1 MNGPST
7 PSSAP
12 AGSTAS
18 GPQDPAGAQVAGEQ
32 PSRSAAA
39 LGRKARLLLVDDHPI
54 VRQGLALMLAGEPD
68 VEVCGQAKD
77 VPEAME
83 LIARTNPDLI
93 VVDLSLSGLSGLDLI
108 KEAKARHGD
117 LPVLVLSMHDET
129 VQAERALRAG
139 ARGYVMKQEATGT
152 IITAVR
158 QVLAG
163 HIYLS
168 DRMSSKLLG
177 KLAGTAST
185 GAASPIERLSDREF
199 QVFTLIGQGVGP
211 RAIAEKLGLS
221 VKTVEAH
228 RENIKAKLG
237 LGSGNELIRYAM
249 QYLMDQT
256 AVPNPGAGR

>member
-1 MNGPST
+1 MS
-7 PSSAP
+7 SSAS
-12 AGSTAS
+12 AIEFSNSAVNWS
-18 GPQDPAGAQVAGEQ
+18 ADAQFNRS
-32 PSRSAAA
+32 PSV
-39 LGRKARLLLVDDHPI
+39 LGRRARLLLVDDHPI
-54 VRQGLALMLAGEPD
+54 VRQGLALMLGNEQD
-68 VEVCGQAKD
+68 LEVCGQAKD
-77 VPEAME
+77 VPEALE
-83 LIARTNPDLI
+83 LVAKLSPDLI
-93 VVDLSLSGLSGLDLI
+93 VADLSMSGLSGLDLVKDI
-108 KEAKARHGD
+108 KAKYGAM
-117 LPVLVLSMHDET
+117 PVLVLSMHDET

-177 KLAGTAST
+177 KLAGNGTIGT
-185 GAASPIERLSDREF
+185 ASPIERLSDREF
-199 QVFTLIGQGVGP
+199 QVFTLIGQGIGP

-249 QYLMDQT
+249 QYLMDQN
-256 AVPNPGAGR
+256 AVPGGN

>member
-1 MNGPST
+1 MTVSNTNKTDTPDTST
-7 PSSAP
+7 ELLGAST
-12 AGSTAS
+12 TAS
-18 GPQDPAGAQVAGEQ
+18 PAV
-32 PSRSAAA
+32 
-39 LGRKARLLLVDDHPI
+39 GRKARLLLVDDHPI
-54 VRQGLALMLAGEPD
+54 VRQGLALMLSGEPD
-68 VEVCGQAKD
+68 LDVVGQAED
-77 VPEAME
+77 VPGALRLTAEVS
-83 LIARTNPDLI
+83 PDL
-93 VVDLSLSGLSGLDLI
+93 VVADLSMSGLSGLDLLKEI
-108 KEAKARHGD
+108 KLKHGN
-117 LPVLVLSMHDET
+117 LPVLMLSMHDET

-152 IITAVR
+152 IITAIR

-177 KLAGTAST
+177 KLAGNASL
-185 GAASPIERLSDREF
+185 GSSSPIERLSDREF
-199 QVFTLIGQGVGP
+199 QVFTLIGQGIGP

-249 QYLMDQT
+249 QYQMDQT
-256 AVPNPGAGR
+256 AVPT

>member
-1 MNGPST
+1 MTATLEIRPPAAAT
-7 PSSAP
+7 PPGLA
-12 AGSTAS
+12 
-18 GPQDPAGAQVAGEQ
+18 VQ
-32 PSRSAAA
+32 PNRSPAA
-39 LGRKARLLLVDDHPI
+39 LGRKAKILLVDDHPI
-54 VRQGLALMLAGEPD
+54 VRQGLHLMLAAEPD
-68 VEVCGQAKD
+68 IEVCGQAKD
-77 VPEAME
+77 VPEALEM
-83 LIARTNPDLI
+83 IAKYAPDL
-93 VVDLSLSGLSGLDLI
+93 VVADLSLSGLSGLDLI
-108 KEAKARHGD
+108 KDVKVKQ
-117 LPVLVLSMHDET
+117 LSMPVLILSMHDET

-152 IITAVR
+152 VITAIR

-177 KLAGTAST
+177 KLAG
-185 GAASPIERLSDREF
+185 GAGGGTASPIERLSDREF
-199 QVFTLIGQGVGP
+199 QVFTLIGQGIGP

-256 AVPNPGAGR
+256 ARPDVP

>member
-1 MNGPST
+1 MST
-7 PSSAP
+7 TMTSDASETQLSDSAP
-12 AGSTAS
+12 AA
-18 GPQDPAGAQVAGEQ
+18 DD
-32 PSRSAAA
+32 AAA
-39 LGRKARLLLVDDHPI
+39 PATLGRKARILLVDDHPI
-54 VRQGLALMLAGEPD
+54 VRQGLALMLAAEHD
-68 VEVCGQAKD
+68 IEVCGQAKD
-77 VPEAME
+77 VPEAIVMAAS
-83 LIARTNPDLI
+83 LSPD
-93 VVDLSLSGLSGLDLI
+93 VVVADLSLSGLSGLDLV
-108 KEAKARHGD
+108 KEMKVKQPA
-117 LPVLVLSMHDET
+117 LPLLILSMHDET

-177 KLAGTAST
+177 KLAG
-185 GAASPIERLSDREF
+185 AAPGGGTSSPIERLSDREF
-199 QVFTLIGQGVGP
+199 QVFTLIGQGIGP

-256 AVPNPGAGR
+256 AVPNRG

>member
-1 MNGPST
+1 MT
-7 PSSAP
+7 ATLP
-12 AGSTAS
+12 AASTAHSTWPEALS
-18 GPQDPAGAQVAGEQ
+18 GQPAAV
-32 PSRSAAA
+32 PTVV
-39 LGRKARLLLVDDHPI
+39 GRKARILLVDDHPV
-54 VRQGLALMLAGEPD
+54 VRQGLALMLASEQD
-68 VEVCGQAKD
+68 IEVCGQSKD
-77 VPEAME
+77 VPEALEMIGK
-83 LIARTNPDLI
+83 LAPDLI
-93 VVDLSLSGLSGLDLI
+93 VADLSLSGLSGLDLI
-108 KEAKARHGD
+108 KEIKVRHGSK
-117 LPVLVLSMHDET
+117 PVLILSMHDET

-152 IITAVR
+152 VITAIR

-177 KLAGTAST
+177 KLAGNAAGGT
-185 GAASPIERLSDREF
+185 ASPIERLSDREF
-199 QVFTLIGQGVGP
+199 QVFTLIGQGIGP

-249 QYLMDQT
+249 QYLMDQNAT
-256 AVPNPGAGR
+256 PNS

>member
-1 MNGPST
+1 MT
-7 PSSAP
+7 
-12 AGSTAS
+12 AGINAS
-18 GPQDPAGAQVAGEQ
+18 GNTGHPGGANG
-32 PSRSAAA
+32 SAASDQSGPA
-39 LGRKARLLLVDDHPI
+39 PSGLGRKARLLLVDDHPI
-54 VRQGLALMLAGEPD
+54 VRQGLALMLSGEQD
-68 VEVCGQAKD
+68 LEVVGQAKD
-77 VPEAME
+77 VPEAIEM
-83 LIARTNPDLI
+83 IAQLSPD
-93 VVDLSLSGLSGLDLI
+93 VVVADLSMSGLSGLDLI
-108 KEAKARHGD
+108 KEIKMKHGS
-117 LPVLVLSMHDET
+117 LPVLMLSMHDET

-177 KLAGTAST
+177 KLAGNAGGGTS
-185 GAASPIERLSDREF
+185 SPIERLSDREF
-199 QVFTLIGQGVGP
+199 QVFTLIGAGIGP

-249 QYLMDQT
+249 QYQMDQT
-256 AVPNPGAGR
+256 ASPRDQ

>member
-1 MNGPST
+1 MTATTDPRTLAG
-7 PSSAP
+7 AP
-12 AGSTAS
+12 AA
-18 GPQDPAGAQVAGEQ
+18 AEQ
-32 PSRSAAA
+32 PNRSPAA
-39 LGRKARLLLVDDHPI
+39 LGRKARILLVDDHPI
-54 VRQGLALMLAGEPD
+54 VRQGLALMLANEQD
-68 VEVCGQAKD
+68 LDVCGQAKD

-83 LIARTNPDLI
+83 MIARLNPDLV
-93 VVDLSLSGLSGLDLI
+93 VVDLSLSGLSGLDLV
-108 KEAKARHGD
+108 KEAKAHHVS

-177 KLAGTAST
+177 KLAGNAAT
-185 GAASPIERLSDREF
+185 GASSPIERLSDREF
-199 QVFTLIGQGVGP
+199 QVFTLIGQGIGP

-249 QYLMDQT
+249 QYLMDQN
-256 AVPNPGAGR
+256 AVPNAVGGR

>member
-1 MNGPST
+1 MTLDPNT
-7 PSSAP
+7 P
-12 AGSTAS
+12 
-18 GPQDPAGAQVAGEQ
+18 Q
-32 PSRSAAA
+32 PRPNTT
-39 LGRKARLLLVDDHPI
+39 GRKARLLLVDDHPI
-54 VRQGLALMLAGEPD
+54 VRQGLALMLSGEPD
-68 VEVCGQAKD
+68 LEVIGQAKD
-77 VPEAME
+77 VPEALKLADE
-83 LIARTNPDLI
+83 TSPDLI
-93 VVDLSLSGLSGLDLI
+93 VADLSMSGLSGLDLLKEI
-108 KEAKARHGD
+108 KVKHAAI
-117 LPVLVLSMHDET
+117 PVLMLSMHDET
-129 VQAERALRAG
+129 VQAERSLRAG

-177 KLAGTAST
+177 KLAGNASA
-185 GAASPIERLSDREF
+185 GSSSPIERLSDREF
-199 QVFTLIGQGVGP
+199 QVFTLIGQGIGP

-249 QYLMDQT
+249 QYQMDQT
-256 AVPNPGAGR
+256 AVPK

>member
-1 MNGPST
+1 MTLTTADLPT
-7 PSSAP
+7 PGAP
-12 AGSTAS
+12 AAH
-18 GPQDPAGAQVAGEQ
+18 PN
-32 PSRSAAA
+32 RSPAA
-39 LGRKARLLLVDDHPI
+39 LGRKARILLVDDHPI
-54 VRQGLALMLAGEPD
+54 VRQGLALMLAGETD
-68 VEVCGQAKD
+68 IEVVGQAKD
-77 VPEAME
+77 VPEAADMVDR
-83 LIARTNPDLI
+83 LAPDLL
-93 VVDLSLSGLSGLDLI
+93 VVDLSLSGLSGLDLV
-108 KEAKARHGD
+108 KELKGKHAA
-117 LPVLVLSMHDET
+117 LPVLILSMHDET

-152 IITAVR
+152 ILTAVR

-177 KLAGTAST
+177 KLAGNAAS

-199 QVFTLIGQGVGP
+199 QVFTLIGQGIGP

-256 AVPNPGAGR
+256 AVPGGR

>member
-1 MNGPST
+1 MTAPTTPTVASAAVPSGGAA
-7 PSSAP
+7 AP
-12 AGSTAS
+12 A
-18 GPQDPAGAQVAGEQ
+18 PEPAGQ
-32 PSRSAAA
+32 PNRSPAA

-54 VRQGLALMLAGEPD
+54 VRQGLALMLASEQD
-68 VEVCGQAKD
+68 IEVCGQAKD
-77 VPEAME
+77 VHEALEMVGR
-83 LIARTNPDLI
+83 LDPDLV
-93 VVDLSLSGLSGLDLI
+93 VVDLSLSGLSGLDLV
-108 KEAKARHGD
+108 KETKVRHPA
-117 LPVLVLSMHDET
+117 LPVLVLSMHDEI

-177 KLAGTAST
+177 KLAGS
-185 GAASPIERLSDREF
+185 GAAATASPIERLSDREF
-199 QVFTLIGQGVGP
+199 QVFTLIGQGIGP

-256 AVPNPGAGR
+256 AVPGTGSGR